1 MQMLE
6 ALAKRMKSIRDKVE
20 EIKTKVNDQEDLLPL

>member
-20 EIKTKVNDQEDLLPL
+20 EIKTKVSDLEAQR